1 MRLLLLED
9 DRFLREGLSDLFDR
23 EGFQVLA
30 AASLREAGLLLKEQG
45 PVDAAVLDVL
55 LPDGNGVSFCRD
67 LRRQG
72 HRFPVLFLSCC
83 DEEADIV
90 RGLDEG
96 GDDYLTKPFGNREL
110 ISRVR
115 ALTRR
120 QAPTRYESPGF
131 EADLE
136 RQWVKVDGEPV
147 FLTQTEFRLLSL
159 MLKSGGRVVSRER
172 LLRHIWDDGGQFVD
186 DNTLSVHISRLR
198 EKIGA
203 GRLHTVRGVGY
214 RWTP

>member
-9 DRFLREGLSDLFDR
+9 DAFLREGLSLLFAR
-23 EGFQVLA
+23 EGFLVLA
-30 AASLREAGLLLKEQG
+30 ADSLAEASRLLSEEG
-45 PVDAAVLDVL
+45 PVDVAVLDVL
-55 LPDGNGVSFCRD
+55 LPDGNGVDFCRR
-67 LRRQG
+67 LRQFG

-83 DEEADIV
+83 DTEEDVV

-110 ISRVR
+110 ISRVK

-120 QAPTRYESPGF
+120 QLPTRFKSPGF

-136 RQWVKVDGEPV
+136 RQWVLVEGEV
-147 FLTQTEFRLLSL
+147 VYLTQTEFRLLG
-159 MLKSGGRVVSRER
+159 MLLQSGGRVVTRSQ
-172 LLRHIWDDGGQFVD
+172 LLAHIWDEGGQFVD

-203 GRLHTVRGVGY
+203 GSLRTVRGVGY
-214 RWTP
+214 QWAP

>member
-1 MRLLLLED
+1 MHLLLLED
-9 DRFLREGLSDLFDR
+9 DAFLREGLTDLFTR
-23 EGFQVLA
+23 EGFRVFAADSLR
-30 AASLREAGLLLKEQG
+30 AASGLLEAEG
-45 PVDAAVLDVL
+45 TVDAAVLDVL
-55 LPDGNGVSFCRD
+55 LPDGNGVDFCRA

-72 HRFPVLFLSCC
+72 HAFPVLFLSCC
-83 DEEADIV
+83 AEEDDIV

-96 GDDYLTKPFGNREL
+96 GDEYLTKPFGTKEL
-110 ISRVR
+110 LSRVR
-115 ALTRR
+115 ALARR
-120 QAPTRYESPGF
+120 QHTSRYESAGF

-136 RQWVKVDGEPV
+136 RQWVRVEGEQV

-159 MLKSGGRVVSRER
+159 MLQSGGRVVTRAQ

-203 GRLHTVRGVGY
+203 HRMRTIRGVGY
-214 RWTP
+214 QWTP

>member
-67 LRRQG
+67 LRSQG